1 MAGQSGGRPKKSLS
15 IPEMGNDSIGE
26 EVIMTE
32 ETQALGQYPLCL
44 LTLNSSWAKAN
55 MSLIQNIG
63 RKCPSCTIGLGYSCK
78 DALST
83 NYLET

>member
-1 MAGQSGGRPKKSLS
+1 MGRIKKRTQQSRMAGQSGGRPKKRPS
-15 IPEMGNDSIGE
+15 IPEMGNDLIGE

-32 ETQALGQYPLCL
+32 ETQALGKYPLCL

-63 RKCPSCTIGLGYSCK
+63 R
-78 DALST
+78 
-83 NYLET
+83 

>member
-1 MAGQSGGRPKKSLS
+1 MGGQSGWRPKKRLS

-32 ETQALGQYPLCL
+32 ETQALHKYPVCL

-55 MSLIQNIG
+55 MPLVQNID
-63 RKCPSCTIGLGYSCK
+63 R
-78 DALST
+78 
-83 NYLET
+83 